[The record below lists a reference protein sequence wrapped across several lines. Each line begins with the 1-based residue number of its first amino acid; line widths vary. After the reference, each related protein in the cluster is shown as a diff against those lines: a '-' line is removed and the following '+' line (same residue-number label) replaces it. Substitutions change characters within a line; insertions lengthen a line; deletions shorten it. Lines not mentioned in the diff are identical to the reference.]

1 MLRRAD
7 MALGGDGAI
16 GLPYWDWSEAEVK
29 GEVRQQRRDEFTLC
43 AAGCVQCAVGVVWC
57 AMYYAS
63 WCWLVQL
70 QPY

>member
-16 GLPYWDWSEAEVK
+16 GLPDWDWSEAEVK

-43 AAGCVQCAVGVVWC
+43 SHSVLRVLRAVCSVR
-57 AMYYAS
+57 
-63 WCWLVQL
+63 
-70 QPY
+70 